1 MSKPAPASSA
11 ISDPAFEQQE
21 YIKKAKALFGVV
33 EEAKRFASAVGR
45 GQ

>member
-1 MSKPAPASSA
+1 MSVGDS
-11 ISDPAFEQQE
+11 IVGDSDPAFEQQE

-33 EEAKRFASAVGR
+33 EKAKRFVSAVGR